1 MQGKPLHWLII
12 IWR

>member
-1 MQGKPLHWLII
+1 VTDGHFLII